1 MTISQSETVQLG
13 YSPSTLLHMSAKRD
27 IKLLNF
33 MFVSKLSFNP
43 LKSLIQI
50 LKNKQAQ
57 ESDSIM
63 INYNGNQSQPKHLLN
78 V

>member
-1 MTISQSETVQLG
+1 
-13 YSPSTLLHMSAKRD
+13 
-27 IKLLNF
+27 
-33 MFVSKLSFNP
+33 MFVLKLSFSP

-57 ESDSIM
+57 ELDSIM
-63 INYNGNQSQPKHLLN
+63 INYNGNQSQPKYLLN

>member
-1 MTISQSETVQLG
+1 M
-13 YSPSTLLHMSAKRD
+13 LLHMSAKWD

-33 MFVSKLSFNP
+33 MFVLKLSFNP

-57 ESDSIM
+57 ELDSIM

>member
-1 MTISQSETVQLG
+1 
-13 YSPSTLLHMSAKRD
+13 
-27 IKLLNF
+27 

-63 INYNGNQSQPKHLLN
+63 INYNGNQFQPKHLLN

>member
-1 MTISQSETVQLG
+1 M
-13 YSPSTLLHMSAKRD
+13 LLHMSAKRD

-33 MFVSKLSFNP
+33 MFVLKLSFNP

-50 LKNKQAQ
+50 LKYKQAQ
-57 ESDSIM
+57 ELDSIM
-63 INYNGNQSQPKHLLN
+63 INYNGNQFQPKHLLN